1 MKRLT
6 LTTALVLGL
15 VLLGSPPVLSAG
27 GQGNLVQLRVSV
39 LNSSRISRHTI
50 ERAEGVASRVV
61 RDAGVELIWLNCP
74 QDTLHEASLG
84 RCSEASFP
92 WHFHLGIL
100 SVSRGLKSSTLGISF
115 SSENGE
121 GCYADLF
128 SEPIKQLQEQTHVS
142 SSVILGHSM
151 AHELGHLLLGTD
163 SHSPNGL
170 MRAHWTGE
178 DLAKASKGNLRFS
191 NEESLRI
198 MNRLAQKI
206 PKDLQTMVMTGH

>member
-1 MKRLT
+1 MKRFT
-6 LTTALVLGL
+6 QTTASVLGL
-15 VLLGSPPVLSAG
+15 VLLGSPPVLSAT
-27 GQGNLVQLRVSV
+27 GQGNLAQLRVSV
-39 LNSSRISRHTI
+39 LNSSPISRRTI
-50 ERAEGVASRVV
+50 QRAEGVASGVL
-61 RDAGVELIWLNCP
+61 RDAGVEVIWLNCP
-74 QDTLHEASLG
+74 QDAMQEASLG

-92 WHFHLGIL
+92 WHLHLGIL
-100 SVSRGLKSSTLGISF
+100 PVSRDLKSSTVGISF

-128 SEPIKQLQEQTHVS
+128 WQPIKQLQEQTDIS
-142 SSVILGHSM
+142 PSVILGHSL

-163 SHSPNGL
+163 SHSRQGL

-191 NEESLRI
+191 QEESLRI

-206 PKDLQTMVMTGH
+206 PKDLQRVVMTGH